1 MATYNF
7 TRISN
12 VVRLSVD
19 GGTPRLFS
27 NVWVSAMLQPDNT
40 NILIQLGDSS
50 APLTVKYTDLRFGAS
65 NQSSASAANAIS
77 LLNSIFAS

>member
-19 GGTPRLFS
+19 GGTPRLF
-27 NVWVSAMLQPDNT
+27 VGQSAAVTAVDST
-40 NILIQLGDSS
+40 NISIQIGG
-50 APLTVKYTDLRFGAS
+50 APFTFAYTDLRFGAS
-65 NQSSASAANAIS
+65 SQSPTSVANAVS
-77 LLNSIFAS
+77 LFNSIFAS

>member
-19 GGTPRLFS
+19 GGTPRLF
-27 NVWVSAMLQPDNT
+27 VTQSAAVTLQPDNT
-40 NILIQLGDSS
+40 NISIQIGG
-50 APLTVKYTDLRFGAS
+50 APLVVAYTDLRFGAS
-65 NQSSASAANAIS
+65 SQSPTSAANAIS

>member
-19 GGTPRLFS
+19 GGTPRLFVGQTATVIPVDAS
-27 NVWVSAMLQPDNT
+27 VIS
-40 NILIQLGDSS
+40 IEIGG
-50 APLTVKYTDLRFGAS
+50 APFSVTYTDLRFGAS
-65 NQSSASAANAIS
+65 SQSPSSLANAVS
-77 LLNSIFAS
+77 LLNSIFGS

>member
-19 GGTPRLFS
+19 GGTPRLF
-27 NVWVSAMLQPDNT
+27 VGQTATVIAVDAT
-40 NILIQLGDSS
+40 NISIQIGT
-50 APLTVKYTDLRFGAS
+50 APFTVAYTDLRFGALS
-65 NQSSASAANAIS
+65 QSPSSIANAVS